1 MCASQKVRTLPPP
14 FTKNNP
20 KQSTLKNLNIFF
32 SGQGGQPGSSGSSD
46 KVGPDGLYF
55 NLNDNAGRGSN
66 GHNGV
71 HAGSNG
77 DNDLFSTSGGLN
89 SPFRYVS
96 VLNFL
101 VFLRD
106 CKLQTYEDSLSKKFV
121 KTTRVKI
128 CNK

>member
-1 MCASQKVRTLPPP
+1 MDLSRTHLAVPPP
-14 FTKNNP
+14 FTSKTIDP
-20 KQSTLKNLNIFF
+20 KKLEIFF

-55 NLNDNAGRGSN
+55 NLNDNAGRGNN

-96 VLNFL
+96 VLIFSRG
-101 VFLRD
+101 FLRGF
-106 CKLQTYEDSLSKKFV
+106 KRRTA
-121 KTTRVKI
+121 KT
-128 CNK
+128 

>member
-1 MCASQKVRTLPPP
+1 MMISTSSIHKEQSKTID
-14 FTKNNP
+14 P
-20 KQSTLKNLNIFF
+20 KKLEHFF

-96 VLNFL
+96 VLNFPA
-101 VFLRD
+101 FLRD
-106 CKLQTYEDSLSKKFV
+106 CKLRTYKDSSSKKFV
-121 KTTRVKI
+121 KKT
-128 CNK
+128 